1 MNMPTFQT
9 DNTLSFPHGLIG
21 CEEHSQ
27 FQLFSPESD
36 NPTVFELQSLTD
48 QSLALSVV
56 SPEALKLQFSITLTD
71 EESELLELSDPQDA
85 VVALIVYKPIE
96 NDVPQTMKAIV
107 KAPIIINAKS
117 KLAIQKPLSSLD
129 TIN

>member
-1 MNMPTFQT
+1 MNMPTSHT

-21 CEEHSQ
+21 YEEHNQ
-27 FQLFSPESD
+27 FQLLSPESD

-48 QSLALSVV
+48 QTLALSVV
-56 SPEALKLQFSITLTD
+56 SPESLELQFSITLTD

-96 NDVPQTMKAIV
+96 NEVPQAMKAIV
-107 KAPIIINAKS
+107 KAPIIINSKS
-117 KLAIQKPLSSLD
+117 KLAMQKPLSALD
-129 TIN
+129 TFN

>member
-1 MNMPTFQT
+1 MNMPTSQS

-21 CEEHSQ
+21 YEQHNQ

-48 QSLALSVV
+48 HGLALSVV
-56 SPEALKLQFSITLTD
+56 SPEALKLQLSITLTD
-71 EESELLELSDPQDA
+71 EETELLELSDPHDA
-85 VVALIVYKPIE
+85 VIALIIYKPIE
-96 NDVPQTMKAIV
+96 NDVPQTMKAII
-107 KAPIIINAKS
+107 KAPIIINSKS
-117 KLAIQKPLSSLD
+117 KLAIQKQLSELD

>member
-1 MNMPTFQT
+1 MNMPTVQS

-21 CEEHSQ
+21 YEQHNQ

-36 NPTVFELQSLTD
+36 NPTVYELQSLTD
-48 QSLALSVV
+48 QTLALSVV

-71 EESELLELSDPQDA
+71 EESELLELSDPHDA
-85 VVALIVYKPIE
+85 VIALIVYKPIE
-96 NDVPQTMKAIV
+96 DDEPQAMKAIV
-107 KAPIIINAKS
+107 KAPIIINSKS
-117 KLAIQKPLSSLD
+117 KLAIQKQLSALD